1 LKYKVPVIPGD
12 GIGPEIVAEG
22 QKVAEA
28 AAEKHGFSLE
38 WTEFSLGADHYLE
51 TGELVSEE
59 TLKDLGRYKAIY
71 LGSIG
76 DPRVK
81 PGVLEKGVLLA
92 MRFYFDQYVNLRPVK
107 LLEGVWTPLKDKGPK
122 DIDFTVV
129 RENTEDFYIGIGSR
143 AGSGKSR
150 DEFEVVRTL
159 YNVKFGLDVESDSDE
174 IAYQIGMISKEGT
187 QRVIKYAFDLAMQRR
202 KHLSSVDKANVLS
215 DIYGFWREVF
225 ERMAAE
231 YPKVETDFNFVDA
244 ITMWFVKNP
253 EWFDV
258 VVAPNMFGDIITDL
272 GAMIQGGLGLAPGA
286 NINPEGT
293 SMFEPIHG
301 SAPKYKG
308 MNKVNPIATIWAGA
322 MLLEHLGERAAAD
335 DVIRAIETNIK
346 RGKVK
351 TYDMGGSSTT
361 SEVGDDIAAI
371 VLGEI

>member
-22 QKVAEA
+22 MKVAEA
-28 AAEKHGFSLE
+28 AAEKHGFDLE
-38 WTEFSLGADHYLE
+38 WTTYSLGADHYLE
-51 TGELVSEE
+51 TGELVGEE
-59 TLKDLGRYKAIY
+59 TLKDLSRYRAIY

-107 LLEGVWTPLKDKGPK
+107 LLEGIWTPLREKGPK

-129 RENTEDFYIGIGSR
+129 RENTEDFYIGIGGR
-143 AGSGKSR
+143 ARSGKSR

-159 YNVKFGLDVESDSDE
+159 YDVKFGLDVESDSDE

-187 QRVIKYAFDLAMQRR
+187 RRVIKYAFDLAMQRR

-215 DIYGFWREVF
+215 DIYGFWREEF
-225 ERMAAE
+225 ERLSGQ
-231 YPKVETDFNFVDA
+231 YPEVETDFNFVDA

-322 MLLEHLGERAAAD
+322 MLLEHLGEKAAAE

-346 RGKVK
+346 RGKVR
-351 TYDMGGSSTT
+351 TYDMGGSATT

-371 VLGEI
+371 VLENI

>member
-28 AAEKHGFSLE
+28 AAEKHGFDIE
-38 WTEFSLGADHYLE
+38 WTTYSLGADHYLK

-59 TLKDLGRYKAIY
+59 TLKDLARYRAIY

-122 DIDFTVV
+122 DIDFVVV

-143 AGSGKSR
+143 AKAGKSR

-159 YNVKFGLDVESDSDE
+159 YDVKFGLDVESDSDE

-187 QRVIKYAFDLAMQRR
+187 QRVIKYAFDIAMRR
-202 KHLSSVDKANVLS
+202 GKHLSSVDKANVLS
-215 DIYGFWREVF
+215 DIYGFWREEF
-225 ERMAAE
+225 ENVAAD
-231 YPKVETDFNFVDA
+231 YPEVSTDFNFVDA

-286 NINPEGT
+286 NINPDGT

-322 MLLEHLGERAAAD
+322 MLLEHLGEGAAAE

-346 RGKVK
+346 RGKVR
-351 TYDMGGSSTT
+351 TYDMGGSATT
-361 SEVGDDIAAI
+361 SQVGDDIAAI